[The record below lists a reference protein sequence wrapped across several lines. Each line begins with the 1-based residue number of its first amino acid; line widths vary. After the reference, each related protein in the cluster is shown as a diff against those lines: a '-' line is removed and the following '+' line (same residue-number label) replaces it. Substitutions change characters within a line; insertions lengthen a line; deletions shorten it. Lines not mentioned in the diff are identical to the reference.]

1 MSKQLVFTRKRSPN
15 KKLKK
20 FIEKYQL
27 TCSYNSRSKEIFENE
42 IMLTSVTNKTYH
54 VLLYDDEDSK
64 LEIDIKIFF
73 MVKNMN
79 NLKQQTRNHLE
90 KVFSKINIEYEQI
103 NLDDDDINYIVSFT
117 PRKLKDSLGSI
128 EFLAFYSGENSELV
142 VICPNI
148 YKIREQDS
156 TLSILNALNNANQR
170 LSSGSVTLNDN
181 VVIYRCIKRF
191 KDIEDIKEQ
200 DIKDILD
207 NVLIAIIY
215 THEEIKEI
223 KKGEE

>member
-1 MSKQLVFTRKRSPN
+1 
-15 KKLKK
+15 
-20 FIEKYQL
+20 
-27 TCSYNSRSKEIFENE
+27 
-42 IMLTSVTNKTYH
+42 
-54 VLLYDDEDSK
+54 
-64 LEIDIKIFF
+64 

-223 KKGEE
+223 KKGEK

>member
-27 TCSYNSRSKEIFENE
+27 TCSYNSKSKEIFENE

-54 VLLYDDEDSK
+54 VLLY
-64 LEIDIKIFF
+64 
-73 MVKNMN
+73 
-79 NLKQQTRNHLE
+79 
-90 KVFSKINIEYEQI
+90 
-103 NLDDDDINYIVSFT
+103 DDDDINYIVSFT

-128 EFLAFYSGENSELV
+128 EFLAFYSGENNELV

-207 NVLIAIIY
+207 NVLIAIILLLHFY
-215 THEEIKEI
+215 LDECWVYMENKIRNVE
-223 KKGEE
+223 